1 MKAWSGRRET
11 PGKVLKDR
19 RSPRGRGRMGTSVRR
34 TRLGSAS
41 TTIHTSSRKQSG
53 IRGPTMFCSYS
64 FGTSHSGIDAAEPGG
79 RSSVSHCSSTSRP
92 SPEHPLLK
100 TSGTFSCSVRNA
112 LTLRYSLF
120 AMTDA
125 AALVARDVWTF
136 VSSVLLLRPPRQ
148 LGGER
153 RRQKSLRIDVHHA
166 DGVVW
171 EPVYDRTRLR
181 RRGAVARV
189 SSI

>member
-1 MKAWSGRRET
+1 MSGLKAWSGRRET

-148 LGGER
+148 LGRRARLVDLTTPSIFER
-153 RRQKSLRIDVHHA
+153 ASSTEKLR
-166 DGVVW
+166 GC
-171 EPVYDRTRLR
+171 PR
-181 RRGAVARV
+181 
-189 SSI
+189 